1 MALIADCNITT
12 PIVDGASWIDPT
24 TLNAPQT
31 VNSLGETV
39 DALHDHAM
47 ISAESDGSDLCIQT
61 IVGVNEENNL
71 LMSKYQRFSSV
82 VMGHVFGTDFSEW
95 VKIG

>member
-12 PIVDGASWIDPT
+12 PIVDGASWIDAS
-24 TLNAPQT
+24 TLNAPEI

-39 DALHDHAM
+39 DAMHDRAM
-47 ISAESDGSDLCIQT
+47 ISAVSDGAQLCIQT
-61 IVGVNEENNL
+61 IDGVNEENNI

-82 VMGHVFGTDFSEW
+82 VMGHTFGTDWSEW